1 MSASLTKPGNGIHNT
16 ACHQN
21 FGAVFKDNF
30 GDVTTTLRREQPPV
44 IAVHLEGPSLA
55 NSVDYQ
61 QITALALQLG
71 AGVKEHIA
79 VCVARFR
86 GKPDDCPHLG
96 QLPVCTRTNHTGQHI
111 GVAQQ
116 LNGRVIL
123 TGGPVALFDLAGR
136 NVGRPEICH
145 RCRHDQRFGRRSVFG
160 DSVLQLRG
168 GADMHHLDASGIR

>member
-71 AGVKEHIA
+71 AGMKEHIA

-86 GKPDDCPHLG
+86 GKTDDCPHLG
-96 QLPVCTRTNHTGQHI
+96 QLPVRTRTNHTGQHI

-116 LNGRVIL
+116 FNGRVIL
-123 TGGPVALFDLAGR
+123 TRGPVALF
-136 NVGRPEICH
+136 
-145 RCRHDQRFGRRSVFG
+145 
-160 DSVLQLRG
+160 
-168 GADMHHLDASGIR
+168 